1 MSASYQTSVIIAGAG
16 PVGLGL
22 ACELGD
28 ALPADPAGI
37 VEQVRGAAAAAPA
50 HARGR
55 PRALAIEELR

>member
-22 ACELGD
+22 AWRGD
-28 ALPADPAGI
+28 APPADPAGI
-37 VEQVRGAAAAAPA
+37 VEQVRGAAAPS

-55 PRALAIEELR
+55 PRALAIEELG

>member
-16 PVGLGL
+16 PVGHV
-22 ACELGD
+22 ARRGD

-37 VEQVRGAAAAAPA
+37 VEQVRGAAAPA

>member
-22 ACELGD
+22 ACELAD
-28 ALPADPAGI
+28 ASPADPAGI
-37 VEQVRGAAAAAPA
+37 VEQVRGAAAPA

-55 PRALAIEELR
+55 PRALAIEQLR